1 MDSQDLHLILPKA
14 RVINS
19 SIHTHILLSS
29 CISRSFTLDFARTCY
44 RRQRIDWR
52 VSVTCQWAQ
61 RPSCWCRERAQRPLW
76 WQEHNGDSNQP
87 LALGPLCTLHTTLP
101 PLSVCPVY
109 RHRYT
114 LNIVQTRLPPLSVCP
129 VHRQRCILNIVRT
142 TLPPLSVCPE
152 YRHRFILNTVQ
163 TPCLHC
169 LCALCTD
176 ADLYWILCRQHCLHC
191 LCALCTDTDLYWIL
205 CRQVIT

>member
-114 LNIVQTRLPPLSVCP
+114 LNTVQ
-129 VHRQRCILNIVRT
+129 T
-142 TLPPLSVCPE
+142 TLPPLSVCPV
-152 YRHRFILNTVQ
+152 YRCRFILNTVQ
-163 TPCLHC
+163 TACLHC
-169 LCALCTD
+169 LCALC
-176 ADLYWILCRQHCLHC
+176 ADRFTLNTVQTPCRYCVPCVQTQIYTEY
-191 LCALCTDTDLYWIL
+191 CADK
-205 CRQVIT
+205 